1 MMTLDFDNAGSN
13 LHEDESVT
21 VEEGKK
27 TILIFSPDLNFCFSL
42 SMLFQDRYN
51 VITTTNIGMLHS
63 FVSHYSANLLIMDA
77 APSEKIIEQ
86 VHVLKDLNKRLPIIM
101 LYVYSPKEA
110 QLDNRVRQEIDSVFY
125 KPFDFA
131 TVSKRINELLPAT

>member
-1 MMTLDFDNAGSN
+1 MMTLDFDNAGRD
-13 LHEDESVT
+13 LHEDETVI

-51 VITTTNIGMLHS
+51 VITTTNVGMLHS

-86 VHVLKDLNKRLPIIM
+86 VHALKDLNRKLPIIM

-110 QLDNRVRQEIDSVFY
+110 QLDNRVRQAIDSVFY
-125 KPFDFA
+125 KPFDLA
-131 TVSKRINELLPAT
+131 AVSKRINELLPAS